1 MVFFRSITIDTSTT
15 VGAFGGWIPKNTL
28 SIKKMKKKKDLG
40 IKVESN
46 YPFRFSLANQRFMYT
61 DSDKKKKKR
70 LMYVQTMTQA

>member
-28 SIKKMKKKKDLG
+28 SIKKKKKKKDLG

-46 YPFRFSLANQRFMYT
+46 HPFRFSLADQDLCT
-61 DSDKKKKKR
+61 LIQPKKKDLCTYK
-70 LMYVQTMTQA
+70 L